1 MAANRTETGAQTP
14 ELPPVSTNNRG
25 EFPIRIARD
34 GTWYHEGTPIRRKAL
49 ARLFSTVLQRDD
61 AGRYWLATP
70 FERGLIQVDDAPFTA
85 VEMEVDGRG
94 HYATIRFRTNFDEW
108 IVAGADHP
116 ISVEQDP
123 ETGEPSPYIMVRDG
137 LPALILRPV
146 FYALAESGEEVEE
159 AGRRMLRV
167 WSGGVAFDLGTVE

>member
-1 MAANRTETGAQTP
+1 MAANKNETGAQTP
-14 ELPPVSTNNRG
+14 GVLPVSANDRG

-49 ARLFSTVLQRDD
+49 ARLFSTVLQRDE

-70 FERGLIQVDDAPFTA
+70 VERGLIQVDDAPFTA
-85 VEMEVDGRG
+85 VEMEIDGSGRN
-94 HYATIRFRTNFDEW
+94 ATIRFRTNFDEW
-108 IVAGADHP
+108 VTAGAAHP
-116 ISVEQDP
+116 ICVEHDP

-146 FYALAESGEEVEE
+146 FYALADGGEIVDEN
-159 AGRRMLRV
+159 GRTMLRV
-167 WSGGVAFDLGTVE
+167 WSGGTAFDLGTVE